1 MFLSAY
7 HFDGPPASLLPAYQR
22 LQAASPP
29 ESLEL
34 HVCVIRDGG
43 LTIYDAC
50 PSRAVFEQ
58 FHRSTDFEA
67 AVAGAGLPTPRV
79 EPLGEV
85 HTLRVREEA
94 RR

>member
-7 HFDGPPASLLPAYQR
+7 HFDGPPARLVPAYQR
-22 LQAASPP
+22 FQAAYPP

-34 HVCVIRDGG
+34 HVCVTRDGG

-58 FHRSTDFEA
+58 FHHSADFEA
-67 AVAGAGLPTPRV
+67 AIASAGLPTPRV

-85 HTLRVREEA
+85 HTVRTREGM

>member
-1 MFLSAY
+1 MFLSGY
-7 HFDGPPASLLPAYQR
+7 HFDGPSATLIPAYQQ
-22 LQAASPP
+22 LEAAYPP

-34 HVCVIRDGG
+34 HVCVIREGG

-58 FHRSTDFEA
+58 FHRSADFQA
-67 AVAGAGLPTPRV
+67 ALAGAGLPAPRV

-85 HTLRVREEA
+85 HTVRVREGA
-94 RR
+94 R